1 MASSGQSERD
11 QRRAEA
17 LRQNLGKRKAQ
28 ARARA
33 ETSAPAMADVTCFFH
48 EPTFTATYLVVDR
61 ETGEAAIVDSVLD
74 YDGASGRTRT
84 AHAEKVLEAVETRG
98 LKVAWILETHVH
110 ADHLSASQFLKK
122 VTGAPIGIG
131 SNVPVVQA
139 TFRPVFGAWD
149 VVPDGSQ
156 FDRLFAEGDRF
167 RIGGLEVEVMHTPG
181 HTPACITYRI
191 GDAIFVGDTMFM
203 PDYGS
208 ARCDFP
214 GGDAAVLYRSVRR
227 LLSLPG
233 ETRMFLCHDYK
244 APGRDRFVWETTVQA
259 QREGNLH
266 IKDGVT
272 EAEFVKLRRER
283 DAKLSMPALI
293 LPSVQVNMR
302 AGRFPPAEADG
313 SIHLRIPV
321 DRF

>member
-1 MASSGQSERD
+1 MASTGQSERD

-17 LRQNLGKRKAQ
+17 LRQNLGKRKVQ

-33 ETSAPAMADVTCFFH
+33 DATARVRADVACFFH
-48 EPTFTATYLVVDR
+48 EPTFTATYLVADP
-61 ETGEAAIVDSVLD
+61 EAGEAAIIDSVLD
-74 YDGASGRTRT
+74 YDGAAGRTRT
-84 AHAEKVLEAVETRG
+84 THAEKVLEAVEERG

-110 ADHLSASQFLKK
+110 ADHLSASQYLKK
-122 VTGAPIGIG
+122 VTGAPVGIG
-131 SNVPVVQA
+131 SNVPVVQK
-139 TFRPVFGAWD
+139 TFRPLFGAWD
-149 VVPDGSQ
+149 MVPDGSQ
-156 FDRLFAEGDRF
+156 FDRLFAEGETF

-244 APGRDRFVWETTVQA
+244 APGRDQFVWETTVGT
-259 QREGNLH
+259 QRAGNLH

-313 SIHLRIPV
+313 SVHLRIPV

>member
-1 MASSGQSERD
+1 MTASGQSERD
-11 QRRAEA
+11 KRRAEA

-28 ARARA
+28 ARARTEA
-33 ETSAPAMADVTCFFH
+33 AAPAKADIDCFFH
-48 EPTFTATYLVVDR
+48 EPTFTATYLVADP
-61 ETGEAAIVDSVLD
+61 ESGEAAIVDSVLD
-74 YDGASGRTRT
+74 YEGSSGRTRT
-84 AHAEKVLEAVETRG
+84 THAEKVLAAVEKRG

-110 ADHLSASQFLKK
+110 ADHLSASQHLKK

-131 SNVPVVQA
+131 SDVPLVQK
-139 TFRPVFGAWD
+139 TFRPMFGAWD
-149 VVPDGSQ
+149 MIPDGSQ

-259 QREGNLH
+259 QRDGNLH
-266 IKDGVT
+266 VREGVT

-313 SIHLRIPV
+313 SVHIRIPI